1 MTGFF
6 ECIVRGFPFVL
17 SLSKHSFGFRSR
29 LRSPAPLPLC
39 FILAALSVFIA
50 APALP
55 AEDPIPPGGP
65 PIAKSLFLIAS
76 PNLMDPNFRHT
87 VVLICE
93 HNGEQGTLGVI
104 LNRPTDVLLAEALPQ
119 VPVLKATSYI
129 VFWGGP
135 VQQSSLLMLFRL
147 TQAPPEPKEVLR
159 GVYLGA
165 GPETLTQ
172 VITKPNPTETVRAYA
187 GYAGWAPG
195 QLEYEMS
202 LGSWAVVTADAASI
216 FDKDPAGLWMEML
229 DKLRAPRVIHSH
241 HPSLSSV
248 ISVP

>member
-1 MTGFF
+1 M
-6 ECIVRGFPFVL
+6 
-17 SLSKHSFGFRSR
+17 
-29 LRSPAPLPLC
+29 
-39 FILAALSVFIA
+39 LAAPRLLQLRVRLGRILLVWVILGALTLFTPFSLFPPSHALS
-50 APALP
+50 
-55 AEDPIPPGGP
+55 AEDPTPPGGP
-65 PIAKSLFLIAS
+65 PIARGLFLIAS

-93 HNGEQGTLGVI
+93 HNGEQGTLGLI
-104 LNRPTDVLLAEALPQ
+104 LNRPTDVSLAEALPQ
-119 VPVLKATSYI
+119 VSVLKATSYI

-147 TQAPPEPKEVLR
+147 AQAPPEPKEVLR

-172 VITKPNPTETVRAYA
+172 VITKPNPTETFRAYA

-195 QLEYEMS
+195 QLEYELS

-216 FDKDPAGLWMEML
+216 FDRDPAGLWMEML
-229 DKLRAPRVIHSH
+229 DKLRAPRVIRSH
-241 HPSLSSV
+241 HPSLSPV
-248 ISVP
+248 TPVP